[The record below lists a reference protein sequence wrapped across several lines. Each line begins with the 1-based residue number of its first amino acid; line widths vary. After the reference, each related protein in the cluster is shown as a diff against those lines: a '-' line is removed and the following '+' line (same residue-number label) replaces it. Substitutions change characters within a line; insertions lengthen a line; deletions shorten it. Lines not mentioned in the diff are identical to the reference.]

1 MRFIDPYRESPEP
14 VERHVCQPVSP
25 KKIRDMNR
33 NLTYNTFLGKY
44 VVTGV
49 TNKYDPVQE
58 RTVYGF
64 YFSTSEDLINWT
76 DRQLLMETETLGT
89 YLCGDENPRLYPGF
103 LDPVSPERNFSVVGE
118 YAHLYFVEMI
128 PNNCVLGRE
137 RDQVRIPVR
146 FVP

>member
-1 MRFIDPYRESPEP
+1 
-14 VERHVCQPVSP
+14 
-25 KKIRDMNR
+25 MNR

-58 RTVYGF
+58 RTVFGF

-103 LDPVSPERNFSVVGE
+103 LDPASPERNFSVVGE